1 MYGALSAFTVGDA
14 SCSPSAEAL
23 LFFDFSASSEDEA
36 DKSTSLTRLGGI
48 FFTYARVTVTDGY
61 GI

>member
-1 MYGALSAFTVGDA
+1 
-14 SCSPSAEAL
+14 L

-61 GI
+61 SI